1 MNPGTLVGSLIFAA
15 VLVVVIA
22 VVIQLMMRGWR
33 RRAAQQQELIGDLPD
48 VSDEVGE
55 ATTTTRGLYCGC
67 TMAPEWNERI
77 TAGDL
82 GYRSKAVLT
91 RYPEGILLERIRA
104 KPIWIPEE
112 SITVIRMER
121 GIAGKV
127 VARIG
132 ILAIRWRLPSGVEI
146 DTGFRANHRDEY
158 PAWLQSRQEG
168 TGGSRVNRA
177 GDDAERRSDVGARP
191 HKWEVP
197 PPACGG
203 EERRS

>member
-1 MNPGTLVGSLIFAA
+1 MNSGTLVGSLIFAA

-33 RRAAQQQELIGDLPD
+33 RRAQQQQELLGDLPD
-48 VSDEVGE
+48 MPNRVGS
-55 ATTTTRGLYCGC
+55 ASITTRGVYCGC
-67 TMAPEWNERI
+67 TMAPAWNDRI

-91 RYPEGILLERIRA
+91 RYPEGILLERIGA
-104 KPIWIPEE
+104 KPLWIPRE
-112 SITVIRMER
+112 SITAIRMER

-132 ILAIRWRLPSGVEI
+132 ILAIRWRLPSGLEI

-158 PAWLQSRQEG
+158 AEWVQE
-168 TGGSRVNRA
+168 A
-177 GDDAERRSDVGARP
+177 A
-191 HKWEVP
+191 
-197 PPACGG
+197 
-203 EERRS
+203 